1 MISQHGP
8 TVRAWAAPLAL
19 GLCVGVMALS
29 RAVSSADQISLTG
42 NRVVSGT
49 LYRQGDMYVIQ
60 PDKGPAFKV
69 PLDAV
74 TGIVMGPA
82 ANTPAAAQ
90 QTWRMLQSEITEL
103 SDPKK
108 IIAMTEA
115 YLKKYPHSP
124 SLALARQTLAKYR
137 QIQAKGW
144 VKFGG
149 HWVSPARRDELLA
162 SLQAQTAVALRH
174 LKAGQWAAARDQ
186 TAAVL
191 KVFPEFYDALI
202 VNGVVQY
209 RMGNILAARRDFHQA
224 VKVAPDQPVAWNDL
238 AIVAFRQRLE
248 PEALRDYGS
257 ALPLAAGSRM
267 LLDNIAAALHSYQRS
282 RTTVLYKNLARSFH
296 LADAQMQKRMAR
308 FGLYRYGDTWVT
320 KAQFRK
326 LRQRIQAYHQAKVA
340 LQTQYN
346 TARRDLDNTE
356 QQLQQVAAQ
365 ISNLTIQIVNLQVQQ
380 QFYATQTGV
389 YNLGTQLL
397 INNYSTQLNAQQ
409 ALQTKLLRQKDA
421 IIAAMQQ
428 MRRVAHKMQTHPVQA
443 QYTGNQQLMLPTD
456 LVPPPAKPK
465 PPASGS
471 TGFVPRPGLIGL
483 PVVWKL
489 PALPTPIPAAALVQD
504 NASLLPAYYPGFFTV
519 GPIYPPYKPLGYPF
533 CHRRFRGKPL
543 FEMGSPMGRSGGW
556 NGQVMALPRG
566 K

>member
-29 RAVSSADQISLTG
+29 RTVSSADQISLTG

-60 PDKGPAFKV
+60 PDKGAAFKV

-90 QTWRMLQSEITEL
+90 QAWQTLQGQITQS
-103 SDPKK
+103 SDIKK
-108 IIAMTEA
+108 IMAMIRA

-124 SLALARQTLAKYR
+124 SMAAAQQTLAKYR
-137 QIQAKGW
+137 QIQARGW
-144 VKFGG
+144 IKFGG
-149 HWVSPARRDELLA
+149 HWIPSERRNQMLA
-162 SLQAQTAVALRH
+162 SLQAQTAAALRA
-174 LKAGQWAAARDQ
+174 LTAGQWARARSQ

-191 KVFPEFYDALI
+191 KVFPQFYDALI
-202 VNGVVQY
+202 VDGVAQY
-209 RMGNILAARRDFHQA
+209 RMGNILAARRDFRNAVQA
-224 VKVAPDQPVAWNDL
+224 APDHSVGWNDL

-248 PEALRDYGS
+248 PEALRDYTS

-267 LLDNIAAALHSYQRS
+267 LLDNIAAALHSYKHS
-282 RTTVLYKNLARSFH
+282 RNTVLYKNLARSFH
-296 LADAQMQKRMAR
+296 LADMQMQKRMAR

-326 LRQRIQAYHQAKVA
+326 LRKRVHAYHQAKAA

-346 TARRDLDNTE
+346 TARRDLNNTE
-356 QQLQQVAAQ
+356 QQLHQVSVQ
-365 ISNLTIQIVNLQVQQ
+365 ISNLTIEIVNLQVQQ

-389 YNLGTQLL
+389 YNLDTQLL

-409 ALQTKLLRQKDA
+409 SLQTKLLRQKDA
-421 IIAAMQQ
+421 IIAAMQR
-428 MRRVAHKMQTHPVQA
+428 MRGIARKMQRHPVQI
-443 QYTGNQQLMLPTD
+443 QYTGNQQLMVPTD
-456 LVPPPAKPK
+456 LVPPHAPKRPVPA
-465 PPASGS
+465 A
-471 TGFVPRPGLIGL
+471 TGFVPQPGLIGL
-483 PVVWKL
+483 PVVWQL
-489 PALPTPIPAAALVQD
+489 PALPRPIPAAALVQD
-504 NASLLPAYYPGFFTV
+504 NSSLLPAYYPGFFTV
-519 GPIYPPYKPLGYPF
+519 GPVYPPYQPLGFPF

-543 FEMGSPMGRSGGW
+543 FNMGSPTGRSGDW
-556 NGQVMALPRG
+556 NGKVMVLPLG